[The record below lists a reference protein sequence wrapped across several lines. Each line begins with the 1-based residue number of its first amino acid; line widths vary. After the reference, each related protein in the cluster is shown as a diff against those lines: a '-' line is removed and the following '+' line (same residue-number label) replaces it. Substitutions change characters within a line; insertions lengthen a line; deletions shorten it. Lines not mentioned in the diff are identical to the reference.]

1 MVSHSFE
8 AFGVPSRGRFFIMNI
23 LGWAPE
29 GFTTWMFERVKSPGM
44 DNLRKNGEYGRE
56 VAAKLIEEKRQELKD
71 GTSRKDLLSL
81 LGPSCIPFMELV
93 RSLTINCLVK
103 ASSTLRP
110 EWRLNEEEM
119 ISQVR

>member
-1 MVSHSFE
+1 
-8 AFGVPSRGRFFIMNI
+8 MNA
-23 LGWAPE
+23 LRWAPE
-29 GFTTWMFERVKSPGM
+29 GFAARLFERDKSPGM
-44 DNLRKNGEYGRE
+44 VNLRKNREYAHE
-56 VAAKLIEEKRQELKD
+56 VATKLIEEKRQELRD

-110 EWRLNEEEM
+110 EWRLSEEEM
-119 ISQVR
+119 IAQVR

>member
-1 MVSHSFE
+1 VVSHSFE

-81 LGPSCIPFMELV
+81 LGPSCVSFTELGAQFNGQLF
-93 RSLTINCLVK
+93 SEGEFH
-103 ASSTLRP
+103 STTRMAA
-110 EWRLNEEEM
+110 E
-119 ISQVR
+119 